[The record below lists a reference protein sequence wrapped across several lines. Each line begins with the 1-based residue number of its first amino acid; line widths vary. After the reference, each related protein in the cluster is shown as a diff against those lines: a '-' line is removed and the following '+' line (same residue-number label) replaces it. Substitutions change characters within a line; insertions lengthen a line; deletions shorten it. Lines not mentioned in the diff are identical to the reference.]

1 MAPEPR
7 FVARFAAEPSQ
18 EPLPYGRWAERL
30 RETFLAACLQL
41 EADEEE
47 VELGEP
53 GDIVWYPDRT
63 WNGRTYQP
71 ATAHTS
77 TGLELFGLVSWL
89 PAFEEGDE
97 PADLRATADWTE
109 ETAAANPEW
118 TIDLCDEVIGGW
130 RGENGKVAA
139 MTVVWGTPLR
149 PGGTVVTAELADL
162 AVDQC
167 PLVEERFTLVAPDD
181 YRGDTLDVKV
191 FDGRGNQLAVES
203 LYSDDDED

>member
-1 MAPEPR
+1 MPPVDR
-7 FVARFAAEPSQ
+7 FVTRFAAEPPQ
-18 EPLPYGRWAERL
+18 EGLPYGRWAERL
-30 RETFLAACLQL
+30 RAEFLAACLEL
-41 EADEEE
+41 EADDD

-53 GDIVWYPDRT
+53 ADVVWYPDRT

-89 PAFEEGDE
+89 PAFEEDE
-97 PADLRATADWTE
+97 EPRDLRATADWTE
-109 ETAAANPEW
+109 ETAAANPDW

-130 RGENGKVAA
+130 RGENGAVAA

-149 PGGTVVTAELADL
+149 DGGSIVTAELADL

-167 PLVEERFTLVAPDD
+167 PLVEQRFTLIAPDD

-191 FDGRGNQLAVES
+191 FDPRGNQLAVES
-203 LYSDDDED
+203 LYNDDDDE